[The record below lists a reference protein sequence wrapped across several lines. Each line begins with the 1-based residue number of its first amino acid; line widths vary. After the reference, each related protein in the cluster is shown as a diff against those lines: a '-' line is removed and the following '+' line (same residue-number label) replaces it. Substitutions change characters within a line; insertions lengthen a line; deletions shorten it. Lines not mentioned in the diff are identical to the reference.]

1 MIQKRTLN
9 APFVLAVI
17 CVLAYFQL
25 RHWRSFDWDRFRRAS
40 HVDLLHIVA
49 AIGLVYITS
58 VLRAF
63 RWSIFL
69 QPVRRTQTHRLI
81 SPTFVGFTG
90 IALLGRPG
98 EFIRPYLISKKEDVS
113 FSSQLGV
120 WAVER
125 IFDIGAFSVLTAI
138 DLLFFP
144 QMRSIPYFSE
154 FRLVAMALCSSVAVM
169 SFGAVMVYRR
179 TDAFAGFLHGMAFRG
194 SPKVASYIDERV
206 RAFGE
211 GLNTISSWKAFL
223 QLVIVSL
230 TIWLVIALAYREVVH
245 SYPPEP
251 ESVTRERGAFFLH
264 IERANLATAPELA
277 GSELTKATV
286 QKGVAA
292 LVGSPGGAVTQTGGL
307 RLVQNGER
315 IKKVSDHQHLRDL
328 DISRVV
334 LLMGFSTLGS
344 IVQLPAVGGGN
355 QLAVITALQVVY
367 GVPAEMA
374 VSCGIVLWLVTSM
387 SCIPVGLVLARR
399 EHLSLR
405 RLSEQ
410 STHKKQQST
419 PFSRS

>member
-1 MIQKRTLN
+1 MTRKRRLG
-9 APFVLAVI
+9 APVVFALV
-17 CVLAYFQL
+17 CGLAYFQL
-25 RHWRSFDWDRFRRAS
+25 RQWRSFDWEHFRRAS

-144 QMRSIPYFSE
+144 QIRSSPYFSE
-154 FRLVAMALCSSVAVM
+154 LRFVAMGLCGSVVLMSLVAIMIHRHS
-169 SFGAVMVYRR
+169 G
-179 TDAFAGFLHGMAFRG
+179 AFASFLHDIASRG
-194 SPKVASYIDERV
+194 SPKVASYIDDKV

-211 GLNTISSWKAFL
+211 GLNTISSGKAFL

-230 TIWLVIALAYREVVH
+230 SIWLLIALVYREVVH
-245 SYPPEP
+245 SYPPER
-251 ESVTRERGAFFLH
+251 ESTTEKRGISFSD
-264 IERANLATAPELA
+264 IETAKLAAAELA
-277 GSELTKATV
+277 GSDVTMAVVEKGTV
-286 QKGVAA
+286 APWSQH
-292 LVGSPGGAVTQTGGL
+292 GAMNL
-307 RLVQNGER
+307 WLVQSGQR
-315 IKKVSDHQHLRDL
+315 IKKVSDHQQLRDL
-328 DISRVV
+328 DISGVV
-334 LLMGFSTLGS
+334 LLMGFSTVGS
-344 IVQLPAVGGGN
+344 IVQLPVVGGGS

-367 GVPAEMA
+367 DVPAEMA

-387 SCIPVGLVLARR
+387 SFIPVGLVFARR

-405 RLSEQ
+405 RLAEASAHEKSE
-410 STHKKQQST
+410 ST
-419 PFSRS
+419 PLSSQA

>member
-1 MIQKRTLN
+1 MIRKRSLG
-9 APFVLAVI
+9 APVVFALVCA
-17 CVLAYFQL
+17 LAYFQL
-25 RHWRSFDWDRFRRAS
+25 RQWRSFDWDHFRRAS
-40 HVDLLHIVA
+40 HVDLLHIIA

-58 VLRAF
+58 VLRAL

-69 QPVRRTQTHRLI
+69 QPVRRSQTRRLI

-144 QMRSIPYFSE
+144 QIRSSPYFSE
-154 FRLVAMALCSSVAVM
+154 FRLVAMALCGSVAVI
-169 SFGAVMVYRR
+169 SLGAVMIYRQ
-179 TDAFAGFLHGMAFRG
+179 TAAFAAFLHGIASRG
-194 SPKVASYIDERV
+194 STKVASYIDEKV

-211 GLNTISSWKAFL
+211 GLNTISSGKAFL

-230 TIWLVIALAYREVVH
+230 TIWLVIALAYREVVR

-251 ESVTRERGAFFLH
+251 ESTTQKRDISCLD
-264 IERANLATAPELA
+264 IETAKLAAPELA
-277 GSELTKATV
+277 GSEVTTAVVEKGTV
-286 QKGVAA
+286 AP
-292 LVGSPGGAVTQTGGL
+292 GSQDCAVSQAGDL
-307 RLVQNGER
+307 RLVQNGKR
-315 IKKVSDHQHLRDL
+315 IKKVSNHPQLRDL

-334 LLMGFSTLGS
+334 LLMGFSTVGS
-344 IVQLPAVGGGN
+344 IVQLPAVGGGS

-374 VSCGIVLWLVTSM
+374 VSCGICSGW
-387 SCIPVGLVLARR
+387 
-399 EHLSLR
+399 
-405 RLSEQ
+405 
-410 STHKKQQST
+410 
-419 PFSRS
+419 

>member
-1 MIQKRTLN
+1 MIRKRSLG
-9 APFVLAVI
+9 APLVFALVCA
-17 CVLAYFQL
+17 LAYFQV
-25 RHWRSFDWDRFRRAS
+25 RQWRSFDWDRFRRAS

-69 QPVRRTQTHRLI
+69 QPVRRSQTHRLI

-125 IFDIGAFSVLTAI
+125 IFDVGAFSLLTAI

-144 QMRSIPYFSE
+144 QIRSSPYFSE
-154 FRLVAMALCSSVAVM
+154 FRIVAIVLCGSVAVM
-169 SFGAVMVYRR
+169 SLGAVIIYRQ
-179 TDAFAGFLHGMAFRG
+179 TDAVAALLHGIASRG
-194 SPKVASYIDERV
+194 STKVASYIDEKV
-206 RAFGE
+206 HAFGE
-211 GLNTISSWKAFL
+211 GLNTISSGKAFL

-251 ESVTRERGAFFLH
+251 ESTTQKLAPLD
-264 IERANLATAPELA
+264 IETVELAAPELA
-277 GSELTKATV
+277 GSQVTTAVVERGTV
-286 QKGVAA
+286 AP
-292 LVGSPGGAVTQTGGL
+292 GSQNYVMSQAGGL
-307 RLVQNGER
+307 RPVQNGKPIR
-315 IKKVSDHQHLRDL
+315 KVSDHQGLRDL

-334 LLMGFSTLGS
+334 LLMGFSTVGS
-344 IVQLPAVGGGN
+344 IVQLPAVGGGS

-374 VSCGIVLWLVTSM
+374 VSCGIMLWLVTSM
-387 SCIPVGLVLARR
+387 SCIPVGLVFARR

-405 RLSEQ
+405 RLSKASAHEK
-410 STHKKQQST
+410 SEST
-419 PFSRS
+419 PPSGRA

>member
-1 MIQKRTLN
+1 MTQKRALS
-9 APFVLAVI
+9 APVVLAVV
-17 CVLAYFQL
+17 CALAYFQFQ
-25 RHWRSFDWDRFRRAS
+25 HWRSLDWDRFRRAS

-125 IFDIGAFSVLTAI
+125 IFDICAFSVLIAI

-144 QMRSIPYFSE
+144 QIRSSLYFSE
-154 FRLVAMALCSSVAVM
+154 FRLVAMVLCGSVAVM
-169 SFGAVMVYRR
+169 SLVTVMIHRH
-179 TDAFAGFLHGMAFRG
+179 TDAFAAFLHGIAFRG
-194 SPKVASYIDERV
+194 SAKVATYIEQRV

-211 GLNTISSWKAFL
+211 GLNTISSGKAFL

-230 TIWLVIALAYREVVH
+230 TIWLLIALAYREVAH

-251 ESVTRERGAFFLH
+251 ESTSFLDM
-264 IERANLATAPELA
+264 ETAKLAAVPELTEVTLALTQKDAVILQPRGYAVSQA
-277 GSELTKATV
+277 GDLW
-286 QKGVAA
+286 
-292 LVGSPGGAVTQTGGL
+292 
-307 RLVQNGER
+307 LVQNGKR
-315 IKKVSDHQHLRDL
+315 IKRLRDHQHLRDL

-344 IVQLPAVGGGN
+344 IVQLPAVGGGS
-355 QLAVITALQVVY
+355 QLVVITALQVVY

-387 SCIPVGLVLARR
+387 SCIPVGLVFARR

-405 RLSEQ
+405 RLSEE
-410 STHKKQQST
+410 STHEKQESM
-419 PFSRS
+419 PLG

>member
-1 MIQKRTLN
+1 MIRKLRLG
-9 APFVLAVI
+9 APVVLAVV
-17 CVLAYFQL
+17 CALAYFQF
-25 RHWRSFDWDRFRRAS
+25 RQWRSFDWDRFRQAS
-40 HVDLLHIVA
+40 HVDLLHIIA
-49 AIGLVYITS
+49 AIGLVYMTS

-69 QPVRRTQTHRLI
+69 QPIRRTRMHRLI

-98 EFIRPYLISKKEDVS
+98 EFIRPYLISKKEHVS

-125 IFDIGAFSVLTAI
+125 IFDIGAFSVLSAMN
-138 DLLFFP
+138 LSFFP
-144 QMRSIPYFSE
+144 QIRSNPYFSE
-154 FRLVAMALCSSVAVM
+154 FRLAAVALCGSVAVM
-169 SFGAVMVYRR
+169 SLMAVMTHRQ
-179 TDAFAGFLHGMAFRG
+179 TDAFATFLHGITSRG
-194 SPKVASYIDERV
+194 SMKVASYIDQRV

-211 GLNTISSWKAFL
+211 GLNTISSGKAFL

-230 TIWLVIALAYREVVH
+230 TIWLLIALAYREVVH

-251 ESVTRERGAFFLH
+251 ESTNQERGASFLSM
-264 IERANLATAPELA
+264 ETAKLAAAPEPSSAVAL
-277 GSELTKATV
+277 GS
-286 QKGVAA
+286 QR
-292 LVGSPGGAVTQTGGL
+292 GAVTQAGDL
-307 RLVQNGER
+307 RLVQDGKR
-315 IKKVSDHQHLRDL
+315 IKRVREHQHLRDL

-344 IVQLPAVGGGN
+344 IVQLPAVGGGS

-387 SCIPVGLVLARR
+387 SCIPMGLVFARR

-405 RLSEQ
+405 RLSEE
-410 STHKKQQST
+410 STHESG
-419 PFSRS
+419 SRCPSVREP

>member
-1 MIQKRTLN
+1 MTRKRRLG
-9 APFVLAVI
+9 APVVFALVCGLV
-17 CVLAYFQL
+17 YFQL
-25 RHWRSFDWDRFRRAS
+25 RQWRSFDWEHFRRAS
-40 HVDLLHIVA
+40 HVDPLHIVA

-98 EFIRPYLISKKEDVS
+98 EFIRPYLIAKKEDVS

-138 DLLFFP
+138 DLVFFP
-144 QMRSIPYFSE
+144 QIRSSPYFSE
-154 FRLVAMALCSSVAVM
+154 FRLVALALCSSVAVM
-169 SFGAVMVYRR
+169 SLGAVMIYRQ
-179 TDAFAGFLHGMAFRG
+179 TDAFAAFLHGIASRG
-194 SPKVASYIDERV
+194 SSKVASYIDEKV

-211 GLNTISSWKAFL
+211 GLNTISSGKAFL

-251 ESVTRERGAFFLH
+251 DSTTQKHVISFLD
-264 IERANLATAPELA
+264 IETVLATPELA
-277 GSELTKATV
+277 ASEVTTAV
-286 QKGVAA
+286 VEKGTIAPGFQDCA
-292 LVGSPGGAVTQTGGL
+292 MSHVGDL
-307 RLVQNGER
+307 RLVQNGKR
-315 IKKVSDHQHLRDL
+315 IKNVRDHQQLRDL

-344 IVQLPAVGGGN
+344 IVQLPAVGGGS

-387 SCIPVGLVLARR
+387 SCIPMGLVFARR

-405 RLSEQ
+405 RLSEE
-410 STHKKQQST
+410 STHEKQESM
-419 PFSRS
+419 PLG